1 MKHKIIGKY
10 IKELKFNIPNP
21 KTFFLLAKDIANYKI
36 NIDIKSV
43 QIKQSIIE
51 VLTSLKLSPVK
62 EDFEK
67 IDTKIIFSTIVEFNN
82 ENLAKDEMEKTIL
95 VDIPN
100 PKIFFLLAKDIANYK
115 INIDIKSI
123 QVKQNIIEVL
133 TSLKLSPTKDDF
145 EKIDTKIVFSTIVE
159 FSKEN
164 LAKEEMEKT
173 ILVDIPSKIYP
184 ELRQIFIFLFENSG
198 FKEIKIN
205 ETVDFE
211 KLYKM
216 RKVQ

>member
-10 IKELKFNIPNP
+10 IKELKFN
-21 KTFFLLAKDIANYKI
+21 
-36 NIDIKSV
+36 
-43 QIKQSIIE
+43 
-51 VLTSLKLSPVK
+51 
-62 EDFEK
+62 
-67 IDTKIIFSTIVEFNN
+67 
-82 ENLAKDEMEKTIL
+82 
-95 VDIPN
+95 IPN

-133 TSLKLSPTKDDF
+133 TSLKLSPVKDGF
-145 EKIDTKIVFSTIVE
+145 EKIDTKIIFSTIVE
-159 FSKEN
+159 FSNEN

-184 ELRQIFIFLFENSG
+184 DLRRIFVFLFENSG
-198 FKEIKIN
+198 FKDIKIN

-216 RKVQ
+216 RKIQ